1 MKIESV
7 PEDQIFVRSHVA
19 RDLLQNAALFKND
32 KQVVWEYVSNGLDY
46 IDEGTNPEVGVIL
59 DSKKKHIV
67 IIDNGRGMD
76 WEGLKNFFMMH
87 GENIDRKKGRPG
99 RGRFGTGK
107 SAAFGIADLLRVTTV
122 REGKRS
128 KVELRRT
135 DIESMKSEDPIPVRI
150 LEHKIHV
157 GQPNGTK
164 IEIEGIHLKSL
175 DQAGVIHFIERHLA
189 KWRNATVIVNN
200 HECEFIEPPIFETKI
215 FHPEGSLRDKLGD
228 IQLIIKIAGAP
239 LEEDLRGISIYANG
253 VWHETTLAG
262 NQGREMTQY
271 ILGEIDV
278 PKLDEDQS
286 PISPFDLSRS
296 MQLNPSNELVQAV
309 YAFIGSKIDQVRRE
323 LLRAEKQRKASEDA
337 QKLAKQAEKI
347 AQVINDDFLDFSQR
361 LAKVKAKTGRGLDL
375 GPEMNAGPDQGGLIP
390 GTKVPAEIISPTGFS
405 GSEGGSRVGGKE
417 ARELQPQLFP
427 ALPEVAKQGQPA
439 GEKEGRGMT
448 RGGFSVEFK
457 PMGSD
462 EGRALYVSD
471 ERTIYINIDHPQLV
485 AARGADAI
493 EDPVFQRLS
502 FEIAFSEYAIA
513 LAHELNQN
521 DEFIDTSDPI
531 VSIRETINRIA
542 RKAANLYSKNS

>member
-1 MKIESV
+1 
-7 PEDQIFVRSHVA
+7 VA

-46 IDEGTNPEVGVIL
+46 IDEGTNPEVRVIL
-59 DSKKKHIV
+59 DSKKRHIV

-122 REGKRS
+122 RAGKRS
-128 KVELRRT
+128 KVELRRG

-150 LEHKIHV
+150 LEHEIRV

-164 IEIEGIHLKSL
+164 IESEGIHLKSL

-215 FHPEGSLRDKLGD
+215 FRPEGSLRDKLGD

-309 YAFIGSKIDQVRRE
+309 YAFIGLKIDQVRRE

-375 GPEMNAGPDQGGLIP
+375 GSEMNAGPDQDGLIP
-390 GTKVPAEIISPTGFS
+390 GTKVPAEIISPTGFP

-427 ALPEVAKQGQPA
+427 ATPEVAKQGQPA

-493 EDPVFQRLS
+493 EDPVFQRLA

-513 LAHELNQN
+513 LAHELNRN
-521 DEFIDTSDPI
+521 NEFIDTSDPI

-542 RKAANLYSKNS
+542 RKAANLYSKDS

>member
-7 PEDQIFVRSHVA
+7 PEDQISVRSHVA

-46 IDEGTNPEVGVIL
+46 IDEGTNPEVRVIL
-59 DSKKKHIV
+59 DSKKRHIV

-122 REGKRS
+122 RAGKRS
-128 KVELRRT
+128 KVELRRG

-150 LEHKIHV
+150 LEHEIRV

-164 IEIEGIHLKSL
+164 IESEGIHLKSL

-215 FHPEGSLRDKLGD
+215 FRPEGSLRDKLGD

-309 YAFIGSKIDQVRRE
+309 YAFIGLKIDQVRRE

-375 GPEMNAGPDQGGLIP
+375 GSEMNAGPDQDGLIP
-390 GTKVPAEIISPTGFS
+390 GTKVPAEIISPTGFP

-427 ALPEVAKQGQPA
+427 ATPEVAKQGQPA

-493 EDPVFQRLS
+493 EDPVFQRLA

-513 LAHELNQN
+513 LAHELNRN
-521 DEFIDTSDPI
+521 NEFIDTSDPI

-542 RKAANLYSKNS
+542 RKAANLYSKDS